1 MQPYGSCA
9 VHRSTKRRCRIVD
22 DQAVNKRKG
31 VFMRRV
37 FLFMMV
43 TLDGFFEGP
52 NQEID
57 WHNVDE
63 EFNEFA
69 INQLNDMDTLLFGRV
84 TYQLMAS
91 YWPTQSAKENDP
103 IVAGKMNTVPKLVFS
118 KTLDKAEWNNSRVVK
133 ENIAEEVSKLKQQQ
147 GRDLAIFG
155 SSTLA
160 VTLLQMG
167 FIDELRIMVNPV
179 VLGNGKPL
187 FKGIQEKLNLKLL
200 NTKTFRSG
208 NVLLYYQP
216 ITKEK

>member
-1 MQPYGSCA
+1 M
-9 VHRSTKRRCRIVD
+9 
-22 DQAVNKRKG
+22 RK
-31 VFMRRV
+31 V

-52 NQEID
+52 DHEID

-69 INQLNDMDTLLFGRV
+69 ILQLDEVDALLFGRV
-84 TYQLMAS
+84 MYQGMAS
-91 YWPTQSAKENDP
+91 YWPTTFAKENDP
-103 IVAGKMNTVPKLVFS
+103 IIADKMNTIPKIVFS
-118 KTLDKAEWNNSRVVK
+118 KTLDKVEWNNSRLVK
-133 ENIAEEVSKLKQQQ
+133 ENVAEEVSQLKQQQ

-155 SSTLA
+155 SANLA
-160 VTLLQMG
+160 VSLLQMG

-187 FKGIQEKLNLKLL
+187 FTGIHDRLNLKLIK
-200 NTKTFRSG
+200 TRTFRSG

-216 ITKEK
+216 DKK

>member
-1 MQPYGSCA
+1 M
-9 VHRSTKRRCRIVD
+9 
-22 DQAVNKRKG
+22 RK
-31 VFMRRV
+31 V

-69 INQLNDMDTLLFGRV
+69 IHQLDDVDTLLFGRV

-91 YWPTQSAKENDP
+91 YWPTPLAKENDP
-103 IVAGKMNTVPKLVFS
+103 IIADKMNTVPKIVFS
-118 KTLDKAEWNNSRVVK
+118 KTLEKVEWNNSRLVK
-133 ENIAEEVSKLKQQQ
+133 GNIAEEVLQLKQQQ

-155 SSTLA
+155 SSALT
-160 VTLLQMG
+160 VSLLQMG
-167 FIDELRIMVNPV
+167 LVDELRIMVNPV

-187 FKGIQEKLNLKLL
+187 FKGIHHKLNLKLL
-200 NTKTFRSG
+200 KTKTFRSG

-216 ITKEK
+216 ITEEHV

>member
-1 MQPYGSCA
+1 M
-9 VHRSTKRRCRIVD
+9 
-22 DQAVNKRKG
+22 RK
-31 VFMRRV
+31 V

-69 INQLNDMDTLLFGRV
+69 INQLNDVDTLLFGRV

-103 IVAGKMNTVPKLVFS
+103 IVADKMNTVPKIVFS
-118 KTLDKAEWNNSRVVK
+118 KTLDKAEWNNSRLVK
-133 ENIAEEVSKLKQQQ
+133 EHIAEEVSKLKQQQ

-155 SSTLA
+155 SSDLA
-160 VTLLQMG
+160 VSLLQMG
-167 FIDELRIMVNPV
+167 FVDELRIMVNPV

-187 FKGIQEKLNLKLL
+187 FNGIHEKLNLKLL
-200 NTKTFRSG
+200 KAKTFRSG

-216 ITKEK
+216 ITKEQ